1 MSVFPQCDVWHISGT
16 GLFCTVEFS
25 ELVGVALD
33 LKTKQTNKKNKQKT
47 SKTQTLNVLTLMLA

>member
-33 LKTKQTNKKNKQKT
+33 LKTKQTNKNKQKT
-47 SKTQTLNVLTLMLA
+47 SKTQALNVLTLMLA